1 VYAQAIEIM
10 TLFQN
15 RGAKLFNSGEQATRL
30 QVIAKAPPGA
40 RWVGFGLRVL
50 NQINDDF
57 AEFSGAS
64 LRRAPQLR

>member
-1 VYAQAIEIM
+1 M
-10 TLFQN
+10 
-15 RGAKLFNSGEQATRL
+15 
-30 QVIAKAPPGA
+30 IAKAPPGA
-40 RWVGFGLRVL
+40 RWVGYGLRVM